1 MKQEI
6 LDKEIPELKI
16 FENDRWKV
24 TYSAGDGKEWLTT
37 EQLKENSE
45 RVIKEVKKDIAI
57 FEAIE
62 AVDRIFKKYDVEDSE
77 QYFLTKI
84 GKSLDDGN

>member
-1 MKQEI
+1 MKQKI
-6 LDKEIPELKI
+6 FNKEIPELKI
-16 FENDRWKV
+16 FESDRWIV
-24 TYSAGDGKEWLTT
+24 TYSTGDGKEWLTT

-45 RVIKEVKKDIAI
+45 RVIKEVKKDMAI

-84 GKSLDDGN
+84 GKSLDDDN

>member
-6 LDKEIPELKI
+6 FNKKIPELKI
-16 FENDRWKV
+16 FESDRWIV
-24 TYSAGDGKEWLTT
+24 TYSAGDGKKWLTT

-45 RVIKEVKKDIAI
+45 RVIKKVKKDIAI

>member
-1 MKQEI
+1 MKQKVFN
-6 LDKEIPELKI
+6 KEIPGLKI
-16 FENDRWKV
+16 FENDRWIV
-24 TYSAGDGKEWLTT
+24 TYSSGDGKGWLTT

-45 RVIKEVKKDIAI
+45 RVIKEVKKDTAI

-77 QYFLTKI
+77 QYFLTKM
-84 GKSLDDGN
+84 GKSLDNDN